1 MSNYSIWIL
10 EESNVAISGGQSLDG
25 ITQGDGSHLLGET
38 ITLTSN
44 SWLQVDITDA
54 GSDSRFDDN
63 DGNQRLDGTQ
73 TIDGTTYSSGT
84 QIEAEYSFIV
94 EDSQGNTYEI
104 IAVNIRNSS
113 PAYATNEGI
122 TFVGPPQGWPPIGE
136 ALTVISASE
145 GPGSSGQAPIDA
157 GDLVIPCFTKGTQIE
172 THNGLLPVEC
182 LSVGDLVRT
191 RDNGYQPVRWI
202 GSVSLSRSQLAA
214 DPSLRPIRIRAGAFG
229 PGQPSRTMLLSPQH
243 RLLLSGSQIT
253 LLFAETEV
261 LVAAKDLVDN
271 EAVSAIMPPGGIT
284 YFHFMFE
291 RHEIVFADGLEAES
305 FRPGPQTLASLSDD
319 SRHELFNLFPEL
331 AEMPA
336 AGLCAARPLLKK
348 WEAQL
353 LAPR

>member
-1 MSNYSIWIL
+1 MSDYSIWIL

-44 SWLQVDITDA
+44 SWLQVDISDS
-54 GSDSRFDDN
+54 GSDSSFDDN

-84 QIEAEYSFIV
+84 LIEAEYSFVV
-94 EDSQGNTYEI
+94 EDSLGNTYEI
-104 IAVNIRNSS
+104 IAVNIRNSN

-122 TFVGPPQGWPPIGE
+122 TFVGPPQGWPPVGE

-145 GPGSSGQAPIDA
+145 GPGSSGKAPVDA
-157 GDLVIPCFTKGTQIE
+157 GDLVIPCFTRGTQIE
-172 THNGLLPVEC
+172 TPDGLVPVES
-182 LSVGDLVRT
+182 LAVGDLVST
-191 RDNGYQPVRWI
+191 RDNCHQPIRWI
-202 GSVSLSRSQLAA
+202 GSVSVSRGQLAA
-214 DPSLRPIRIRAGAFG
+214 DPTLRPIRIRAGAFG
-229 PGQPSRTMLLSPQH
+229 PGQPTRTMLLSPQH

-253 LLFAETEV
+253 LLFAESEV
-261 LVAAKDLVDN
+261 LVAAKDLVDDD
-271 EAVSAIMPPGGIT
+271 AVSVIMPPDGIT

-305 FRPGPQTLASLSDD
+305 FRPGPQTLPALSDH
-319 SRHELFNLFPEL
+319 SRHELFRLFPEL
-331 AEMPA
+331 AMMRD
-336 AGLCAARPLLKK
+336 AGLCAARPLLKQ

-353 LAPR
+353 LGPQ